1 MKETFVVTLF
11 AILLGACNS
20 EESNINLNPEIEL
33 LNKELIKF
41 ENEKLIYPQLD
52 SILKKYLQNIPPN
65 LKDSIRVNLIVNTNE
80 VTLDKVSK
88 VKVSLRKNR
97 ILKVNYKPKNDER

>member
-1 MKETFVVTLF
+1 MRKTLVILLF
-11 AILLGACNS
+11 AISLVACNS
-20 EESNINLNPEIEL
+20 EESKINLNPKIEL
-33 LNKELIKF
+33 MNKELIKF
-41 ENEKLIYPQLD
+41 ENEKLKYPQLD
-52 SILKKYLQNIPPN
+52 SILKKYLQDIPPK

-80 VTLDKVSK
+80 VTLGKVSE